1 MASGIDRK
9 ENTLPLSLV
18 SEANLQSHD
27 DLTPLLQANYAD
39 SPEVSKDKL
48 KSIEL
53 ILLLQDSQQ
62 ESIE

>member
-18 SEANLQSHD
+18 SEANLQSHG

-48 KSIEL
+48 KSIE
-53 ILLLQDSQQ
+53 DSQQ